1 MPTISLQTAWYLE
14 NWPQF
19 YFWVLFVVL
28 QTLWFGPVVGTHLRV
43 KNCQCGNYDILEL
56 YLKHDFLL
64 MSRSRVKE
72 YLPITGLAE
81 FNKLSAKLIF
91 GADRYFLWDISTHVL
106 PLVIFMSHLLL
117 LVIFMVNCEFLELKS
132 NNIKFLPTWL
142 LVFHICLVTL
152 ESWLCFFFCIK
163 WNSPAIQE
171 NRVATVQFL
180 SGTGSLRVGGEFLA
194 RHYHKAKKLSELL
207 SVLLLHLIVV
217 HGKSYNFFQRT
228 IYIPQPTCSYRKF
241 LRTSWWDDPIF

>member
-1 MPTISLQTAWYLE
+1 VTFLLYFFLVLLLHHLSISFLCFATGSALLYFRVRIFFNRPCNCVYRFPSILLLGYLPTISLQTAWYLE

-72 YLPITGLAE
+72 YLPITGLAG

-152 ESWLCFFFCIK
+152 ESWLCFF
-163 WNSPAIQE
+163 
-171 NRVATVQFL
+171 
-180 SGTGSLRVGGEFLA
+180 
-194 RHYHKAKKLSELL
+194 
-207 SVLLLHLIVV
+207 LH
-217 HGKSYNFFQRT
+217 QME
-228 IYIPQPTCSYRKF
+228 
-241 LRTSWWDDPIF
+241 